1 MYDHLFRSADPDA
14 VDDPSLDW
22 KSNLN
27 PDSLRTIPAAYLE
40 PSLGKAVPGE
50 RFQFERLGYF
60 TVDSDSNPQLL
71 VFNRTVTLKDTWAK
85 EQSKG

>member
-1 MYDHLFRSADPDA
+1 MA
-14 VDDPSLDW
+14 DPSLDW

-27 PDSLRTIPAAYLE
+27 PTSLHTLPAAFLE
-40 PSLGKAVPGE
+40 PSLGNATPGE

-60 TVDSDSNPQLL
+60 TVDPDSTPDCP

-85 EQSKG
+85 EQNRA